1 MQKTWKTRNVDL
13 ALLTDSIENF
23 FKQKDFEVVKEENEK
38 SYQIFAVYS
47 PYFKI
52 SGCISVTIEGK
63 TDEITIKFELT
74 AGKEK
79 TSYLPSMLVTMLGG
93 GYFLLQQFKVEEDL
107 IRLEKEFWRYAENA
121 VSFLDD
127 SAQSFT
133 SQSE

>member
-1 MQKTWKTRNVDL
+1 MQKKWKTRNVDL
-13 ALLTDSIENF
+13 ALLTDSIESF
-23 FKQKDFEVVKEENEK
+23 FKQKDFEVAKEENEK
-38 SYQIFAVYS
+38 SYQIFAAYS

-63 TDEITIKFELT
+63 TDEITIKFEV
-74 AGKEK
+74 AARKEK
-79 TSYLPSMLVTMLGG
+79 TSYLPSMTLAMLGG

-107 IRLEKEFWRYAENA
+107 LRLEKEFWRHAENS
-121 VSFLDD
+121 VSFLDA